1 MSLKQKIEEAY
12 KIWEERLQESVKG
25 VDPKSSNYKEVSSN
39 VKKLKDDLCKFADEL
54 DKYIKVLS
62 ESYDKPLPQAL
73 FDDMNK
79 KIKENFV
86 ERIAK
91 ENKNLIYIKEKTK
104 PLADIIK
111 QYAPAFSYLKSK
123 FDSSLNLVSFFEK
136 ASDKFYESADDSD
149 LDNEFSFIQT
159 AYFIAP
165 TLNSIKQELESKT
178 KFLIANDEEYFNDKK
193 NSNFFSRKV
202 VRRLFPSFWSYYKN
216 RAKYDKHT
224 IEKVKGDVKIFPNKK
239 PLPSEVK
246 QAAVGDCYLM
256 ASLIALAKTN
266 PKAITDCFVQGL
278 DKIENE
284 DNIDIR
290 FFRRAGSSKA
300 NVIIRINKKKV
311 IAPRQIKN
319 GALWPKLI
327 EKAYAVYRKNGYD
340 LSGQKHLHGGGP
352 DISMFAITGKITQ
365 LNIILDKEGIVS
377 TIKEALDKSESLTC
391 AFKKKIKIKDVKSQE
406 KIEIFSNH
414 AYAIVG
420 IDDAKKYIRLINP
433 WKIGGFGGRKVKN
446 SPKSQEGGHIAM
458 SFDDFKKNVE
468 NISYTTGK

>member
-39 VKKLKDDLCKFADEL
+39 VKKLKDDLCKFADEF
-54 DKYIKVLS
+54 DKYTKMLS
-62 ESYDKPLPQAL
+62 ESYDKPLPQTL

-123 FDSSLNLVSFFEK
+123 FDSSLDLVSFFEK

-159 AYFIAP
+159 AYFIVP
-165 TLNSIKQELESKT
+165 ILNSIKQELESKT

-290 FFRRAGSSKA
+290 FFRRAGSSKEA
-300 NVIIRINKKKV
+300 VIIRINKKKV
-311 IAPRQIKN
+311 IAPKQIKN

-327 EKAYAVYRKNGYD
+327 EKAYAVYRKNGYI
-340 LSGQKHLHGGGP
+340 LGSPKHLHGGRLEECIFP
-352 DISMFAITGKITQ
+352 ITGKGTRS
-365 LNIILDKEGIVS
+365 NGKFNEDIIS

-391 AFKKKIKIKDVKSQE
+391 TFKKKFKIIKDVKSQE
-406 KIEIFSNH
+406 KIEIFSDH

-433 WKIGGFGGRKVKN
+433 WKIGGFGGRKIKN

>member
-1 MSLKQKIEEAY
+1 M
-12 KIWEERLQESVKG
+12 
-25 VDPKSSNYKEVSSN
+25 
-39 VKKLKDDLCKFADEL
+39 
-54 DKYIKVLS
+54 LS

-73 FDDMNK
+73 VDDMNK

-123 FDSSLNLVSFFEK
+123 FDSSLDLVSFFYN
-136 ASDKFYESADDSD
+136 ASDKFYESADASD

-165 TLNSIKQELESKT
+165 TLNSIKQELELKT
-178 KFLIANDEEYFNDKK
+178 KFLIAKDEEYFNDKK

-216 RAKYDKHT
+216 RDKYDKHT
-224 IEKVKGDVKIFPNKK
+224 VEKVKGDVKIFPKGK

-300 NVIIRINKKKV
+300 DVIIRINKKKV

-327 EKAYAVYRKNGYD
+327 EKAYAVYRKNGYV
-340 LSGQKHLHGGGP
+340 LGRPKYLHGG
-352 DISMFAITGKITQ
+352 SLEECMFAITGKGTRS
-365 LNIILDKEGIVS
+365 NGKFNEDIIS

-391 AFKKKIKIKDVKSQE
+391 TFKKKFKIIKDVKSQE
-406 KIEIFSNH
+406 KIEIFSDH

-458 SFDDFKKNVE
+458 SFDDFKKNVVDV
-468 NISYTTGK
+468 SYTTGK